1 MKKEAIGISALLLV
15 SIIWGCAFIA
25 VDYALINGWN
35 TFTILTLRGFIAGLL
50 LLPFAINKRFWK
62 DKKLIL
68 HSMIAGV
75 FFFLGYAFQ
84 TIGQQKTSV
93 VNSAFFT
100 CLYVIFTPFI
110 GLFFGRKEVTKKTL
124 AATFLAIIG
133 IFFMS
138 FVSKGEFVL
147 HFGDV
152 FLILCALFFALQI
165 FWVGH
170 FIDKDADPISASSIM
185 LLVMGICSLILIP
198 ISQETLPSS
207 FKGITGVLFAALFSS
222 GVCSILQFYGQ
233 KDVNPSK
240 ASLIMSL
247 ETPFACIFSVILGFD
262 KLNIYSVVGIIL
274 MMGSIVLINYHYKKK
289 FDFSKYKALLIDVD
303 DTLLDFKAAEVYAF
317 KKLLNKLDVSY
328 KDEYLEKYSKDNLA
342 LWKKYERGEIERK
355 TIFEDR
361 MKPLFEMLNLDADPV
376 KSSYLYLDYLSEC
389 AVILNNSNMH
399 LERLSKKY
407 DLYIISNGEPHVQ
420 YPRIKSSGI
429 DKYFKGI
436 YVSEEIGAQKPK
448 KEFFDYVFNDIKNI
462 NINDCC
468 VIGDSLSSD
477 ILGAINYGIDSCW
490 YNPNGKESDLNITYI
505 ITDLSQIK

>member
-1 MKKEAIGISALLLV
+1 MKKESIGISMLMLV
-15 SIIWGCAFIA
+15 AIIWGFAFIA

-35 TFTILTLRGFIAGLL
+35 TFTILALRGFIAGSL
-50 LLPFAINKRFWK
+50 LLPFAIKKKFWQNKK
-62 DKKLIL
+62 VLI
-68 HSMIAGV
+68 HCVTAGV

-124 AATFLAIIG
+124 TATFLAIIG

-138 FVSKGEFVL
+138 FLSKGEFSL
-147 HFGDV
+147 HFGDI

-170 FIDKDADPISASSIM
+170 FLDKDTDPISASSIM
-185 LLVMGICSLILIP
+185 LLVMGICSLIFIP
-198 ISQETLPSS
+198 ITSEQLPTSL
-207 FKGITGVLFAALFSS
+207 KGFTGVLFAALFSS
-222 GVCSILQFYGQ
+222 GVCSILQFNGQ
-233 KDVNPSK
+233 KYVNPSK

-247 ETPFACIFSVILGFD
+247 ETPFACIFSFAMGFD
-262 KLNIYSVVGIIL
+262 KLNIFSVIGIIF
-274 MMGSIVLINYHYKKK
+274 MMGSIVLVNYEFKKK
-289 FDFSKYKALLIDVD
+289 YDFSKYKGLLLDVD
-303 DTLLDFKAAEVYAF
+303 DTLLDFKAAEIYAF
-317 KKLLNKLDVSY
+317 KKLLTTINVEY

-361 MKPLFEMLNLDADPV
+361 MKPLFEMLNLKEDPV

-389 AVILNNSNMH
+389 ATILGNSYQE

-420 YPRIKSSGI
+420 YPRIKASGI
-429 DKYFKGI
+429 DKFFKGI
-436 YVSEEIGAQKPK
+436 YISEEIGAQKPK
-448 KEFFDYVFNDIKNI
+448 KEFFDYVFNEIRIDIK
-462 NINDCC
+462 DCC

-477 ILGAINYGIDSCW
+477 IIGAINYGIDSCW
-490 YNPNGKESDLNITYI
+490 FNPNNKESDLGITYI
-505 ITDLSQIK
+505 INDLSQIR